1 MREIFLPKYRIP
13 VLAQST
19 IDEYRELYSGKKDI
33 YISVYDYKGW
43 GKESICT
50 QNAIVDKIFLDFDYD
65 EDLKFFDDVRTVAK
79 FLHEM
84 NMVFKIRFSGRG
96 FHIFIGLVCKD
107 LKNPRKCIR
116 EWVKELHKK
125 TNTTSDKSVVGDLR
139 RVSRMVGTMNMKTH
153 LYCIPLDYAH
163 LMNFTYE
170 AICDMAKIWKPIYR
184 YNDKLS
190 GLEEWIEGEN
200 LLDISVYDT
209 EEEQSFVG
217 NIDVSKI
224 QIKDDF
230 PPCIKDMLKN
240 PLLGYYE
247 RGLLICYLRDDG
259 YSFYEILTILKTTL
273 SKEKYYHCTEEENQ
287 PQYLYYDR
295 EDMLFA
301 SCQTLKNNG
310 LCPSNECHG
319 QWLYL

>member
-1 MREIFLPKYRIP
+1 M
-13 VLAQST
+13 
-19 IDEYRELYSGKKDI
+19 ELYI
-33 YISVYDYKGW
+33 I
-43 GKESICT
+43 
-50 QNAIVDKIFLDFDYD
+50 IFLDVAIVLGIIFTIVRFR
-65 EDLKFFDDVRTVAK
+65 LK
-79 FLHEM
+79 
-84 NMVFKIRFSGRG
+84 
-96 FHIFIGLVCKD
+96 
-107 LKNPRKCIR
+107 
-116 EWVKELHKK
+116 HK
-125 TNTTSDKSVVGDLR
+125 S
-139 RVSRMVGTMNMKTH
+139 
-153 LYCIPLDYAH
+153 
-163 LMNFTYE
+163 
-170 AICDMAKIWKPIYR
+170 
-184 YNDKLS
+184 
-190 GLEEWIEGEN
+190 EWIESELSKIKTSKSTKEIDALAKQNTDFSTDIITDIEN
-200 LLDISVYDT
+200 SFPNHFITT

-247 RGLLICYLRDDG
+247 RGVLICYLRDDG